1 MSSLSA
7 GAILMTRSEQG
18 SRAGPRAFWWAFGG
32 GLALR
37 LLALAGL
44 MALSL
49 RARGLS
55 QPALLLSYAFGVLGF
70 LLMEYRHIQLK

>member
-7 GAILMTRSEQG
+7 GAVLMTRSDLG
-18 SRAGPRAFWWAFGG
+18 SCAGLRAFWWAFGG

-44 MALSL
+44 MVLSL
-49 RARGLS
+49 RAGGLS

-70 LLMEYRHIQLK
+70 LLIEYRHIRLK